1 MGAGENCGCTFCEGE
16 RAVLVLIAWTVSM
29 SMSILPKQGF
39 ITTNIQRSMMSAKK
53 TMGKHHV
60 GKEAKGRTRHADAEE
75 VSAARHKHMKGKKT
89 GERER

>member
-1 MGAGENCGCTFCEGE
+1 M
-16 RAVLVLIAWTVSM
+16 
-29 SMSILPKQGF
+29 
-39 ITTNIQRSMMSAKK
+39 RSMMSAKK
-53 TMGKHHV
+53 TMGKRHV